1 MGYDLVDVHNA
12 DYIPIGYP
20 LTTLFKKVVDTG
32 IGTGQDTHMVNND
45 RLPQIG
51 ARHDFNG
58 ARNHHPH
65 RPA

>member
-1 MGYDLVDVHNA
+1 MGYDLIDVHNA
-12 DYIPIGYP
+12 DYSPIGYP

-51 ARHDFNG
+51 ATT
-58 ARNHHPH
+58 
-65 RPA
+65 